1 MREVT
6 VPGLEIAVP
15 KGSAFTCETPK
26 MMPKAHFL
34 CAVIAP
40 RGYGK
45 GLITTAFLEKL
56 QVIDRLIVVSPS
68 ASSNKALLD
77 RLKKMLQPEDIYSDV
92 NDITVIDK
100 IIASIDQERDDLE
113 EYLEKKKRYD
123 RLMKGLRNESPMFR
137 VSDDDL
143 LASFDGHRFKPP
155 SHKWGGRRPCICV
168 WFDDIFGSQL
178 MLGRG
183 ARKISELCIK
193 HRHMG
198 QLREGG
204 ALGCSLIFNMQAYK
218 SAQGGLPKALR
229 GNLTLLM
236 IGRMKSERDLDAVAE
251 EVAGEVSKEV
261 FFRVFAQATD
271 RPHSFLVIDMH
282 PKKEHPSQF
291 RRGLDTFIVVPE
303 S

>member
-15 KGSAFTCETPK
+15 KGSAFACETPK

-56 QVIDRLIVVSPS
+56 AVIDRLIVVSPS
-68 ASSNKALLD
+68 ALSNKALLD
-77 RLKKMLQPEDIYSDV
+77 RLKKMLKPEDIHSDV
-92 NDITVIDK
+92 NDITVIDR
-100 IIASIDQERDDLE
+100 IIASVDKERDDLE

-123 RLMKGLRNESPMFR
+123 RLMKGLRNESPLFR

-143 LASFDGHRFKPP
+143 LASFDGNRFKPP
-155 SHKWGGRRPCICV
+155 EHTWGGRIPCVTV

-198 QLREGG
+198 QLKEGG

-236 IGRMKSERDLDAVAE
+236 LGRMKSEKDLDAVAD
-251 EVAGEVSKEV
+251 EVAGEVDRDT
-261 FFRVFAQATD
+261 FYRVFAQATD

-282 PKKEHPSQF
+282 PKKDHPSQF
-291 RRGLDTFIVVPE
+291 RRGLDTFIIVP
-303 S
+303 

>member
-15 KGSAFTCETPK
+15 KGSAFACETPK

-56 QVIDRLIVVSPS
+56 AVIDRLIVVSPS
-68 ASSNKALLD
+68 ALSNKPLLD
-77 RLKKMLQPEDIYSDV
+77 RLKRMLKPEDIHSDV
-92 NDITVIDK
+92 NDITVIDR
-100 IIASIDQERDDLE
+100 IIASVDKERDDLE

-123 RLMKGLRNESPMFR
+123 RLMKGLRNESPLFR

-143 LASFDGHRFKPP
+143 LASFDGNRFKPP
-155 SHKWGGRRPCICV
+155 EHKWGGRRPCVTV

-198 QLREGG
+198 QLKEGG

-236 IGRMKSERDLDAVAE
+236 LGRMKSEKDLDAVAD
-251 EVAGEVSKEV
+251 EVAGEVDRDT
-261 FFRVFAQATD
+261 FYRVFAQATD

-282 PKKEHPSQF
+282 PKKDHPSQF

-303 S
+303 